1 MNRIN
6 WSARRRVRLRGLL
19 PALVLLSIAGCSSR
33 FEESAAPQG
42 VIVINVSGLRSDF
55 AAASWADSS
64 VSHHLSSF
72 LEGALVYERAF
83 AVSSDPLAA
92 QVSLLS
98 GLYPQEH
105 GVVPPESALTSEA
118 PVMAE
123 RFADS
128 GYRTA
133 AFTAGGY
140 ASPSFGIDRGFDE
153 FGIPVAPGDGAT
165 PVFSSGLDFLR
176 RVGDDPFFLYLHSAA
191 LEGRRGM
198 GGSIALDRLAAGFEE
213 LTPELLET
221 VNRAYEDEIR
231 GIDAE
236 LGELLRGLGE
246 LGLGSRTVVLLTA
259 DRGLEMGEHGRIGG
273 SQVYPESLRVP
284 LLLSVPGG
292 AAGRRTDLVQTVDV
306 AASLYALAGLPGSGV
321 SERLLPG
328 VPGAF
333 GPRSWAA
340 AQSRGRWAQESLL
353 VEAPGESLQLI
364 ESRLRGDYD
373 GVWVTRE
380 VAFDTTASALDFAI
394 VSYRVPRTLAVSVDG
409 HALLDLEARAEW
421 GKVRIELPPV
431 DRPVD
436 RPDGAVRRRV
446 AIAAAGC
453 MSPNDVGEGADRRCL
468 SFKIRGIELSRT
480 ELFDLAAD
488 PGAELDV
495 SFERAE
501 DLARLKR
508 ELLRHRWLD
517 VPRPDLTRAAT
528 TALER
533 INSRGEA
540 PEPPLP

>member
-176 RVGDDPFFLYLHSAA
+176 RVGFGGWCFV
-191 LEGRRGM
+191 EGVDTIYSSCPM
-198 GGSIALDRLAAGFEE
+198 GQQREQ
-213 LTPELLET
+213 
-221 VNRAYEDEIR
+221 NR
-231 GIDAE
+231 
-236 LGELLRGLGE
+236 
-246 LGLGSRTVVLLTA
+246 VLP
-259 DRGLEMGEHGRIGG
+259 H
-273 SQVYPESLRVP
+273 Q
-284 LLLSVPGG
+284 
-292 AAGRRTDLVQTVDV
+292 
-306 AASLYALAGLPGSGV
+306 LPQ
-321 SERLLPG
+321 R
-328 VPGAF
+328 A
-333 GPRSWAA
+333 
-340 AQSRGRWAQESLL
+340 
-353 VEAPGESLQLI
+353 
-364 ESRLRGDYD
+364 
-373 GVWVTRE
+373 
-380 VAFDTTASALDFAI
+380 
-394 VSYRVPRTLAVSVDG
+394 AVSSG
-409 HALLDLEARAEW
+409 RLGRA
-421 GKVRIELPPV
+421 
-431 DRPVD
+431 
-436 RPDGAVRRRV
+436 
-446 AIAAAGC
+446 
-453 MSPNDVGEGADRRCL
+453 
-468 SFKIRGIELSRT
+468 
-480 ELFDLAAD
+480 
-488 PGAELDV
+488 
-495 SFERAE
+495 
-501 DLARLKR
+501 
-508 ELLRHRWLD
+508 
-517 VPRPDLTRAAT
+517 
-528 TALER
+528 
-533 INSRGEA
+533 
-540 PEPPLP
+540 